1 MKIQCDVCEKEEAS
15 IFCTADEAALCEA
28 CNHHVHDANKLA
40 GKHLRFPLLRPPL
53 KQYPHCDICQE
64 RRAFVFCK
72 EDRAILCR
80 ECDSQI
86 HRTNQHTQK
95 HSRFLLT
102 GVTLST
108 TAASYQSCSSSPSAS
123 ASNVVGYHANH
134 HRTPE
139 INSSPTSDHISWPNS
154 NMTEPKPTTSPEGSL
169 SDTSSISEYLTQT
182 LPGWHVEDF
191 LDHLSSGF
199 CT

>member
-40 GKHLRFPLLRPPL
+40 GKHLRFPLLRPSL

-86 HRTNQHTQK
+86 HRANQHTQK

-102 GVTLST
+102 GVMLST

-123 ASNVVGYHANH
+123 ASNVVSYDANH

-139 INSSPTSDHISWPNS
+139 IDSSPASGRPNS
-154 NMTEPKPTTSPEGSL
+154 NMTASEPATSREGSL
-169 SDTSSISEYLTQT
+169 SATSSISEYLTQT

-191 LDHLSSGF
+191 LDPLSSTYGF